1 MLIIFIRLSLFLIIS
16 RFFCFFFASLLSLLS
31 HFFFFFF
38 WLMNLANNDPAWYTG
53 PHVARFSRY
62 WLGVR
67 LRGLAVAMI

>member
-16 RFFCFFFASLLSLLS
+16 RFFCFFFGSVL
-31 HFFFFFF
+31 FFFFFF